1 MEKKRKTAQR
11 NSRLESFHGELHD
24 MFMLDRDQ
32 DAKFKALCGQR
43 GPFRDV
49 SQFPWLDEALAR
61 HSAGVLEREGKA
73 FWRDAG
79 GEFRSDGQPY
89 CKLTS
94 LLATSAV
101 QLLAGNPGGLLWRDR
116 DGVAWAVRLARVPQ
130 WSKDKLYGFCI
141 NWADSVAAVSG
152 DEDPGPEGLPFL
164 TSRERRRSLAG
175 LQQIGGGIRLSP
187 RAEQILWAI
196 HTAVLQQR
204 RSLVTL
210 PDVYLGQIVWG
221 GQRDKWPR
229 NWRRDLVQ
237 TLRSLMSLRSEIIVL
252 GKHGWN
258 PRFGAGAVAV
268 AGVVDLAEMCPDL
281 DRCDADC
288 PIGAAGGVAHSHFRV
303 QIGCGFLGV
312 LEQFMTEDD
321 GEGGRTY
328 DFFGGKSAAKETE
341 ILQRARQQG
350 RIVTASTLSKI
361 FGAAAWSEL
370 PKSQRNILD
379 ALLHEVTRQTGSKR
393 TDKAR
398 VLGGNHV
405 VNAKADGV
413 IECPYLQPDQS
424 YVTFGGNGK
433 RAGCGYR
440 IVGQNG
446 RGWLHKCGWEIPAD
460 DNGAGRVARA
470 FLANLQRLA
479 DTLGLSVVG
488 LGKGGTWFNLKMLLA
503 MAGSK
508 TGMQRLLM
516 VNLRIYA
523 PVDYLVRLRNYFAE
537 KGHFS
542 QIADAKAADTS
553 AQTSLR
559 SFTLADRVR
568 HAGIRHDGLAG
579 QLGISRSHATNLLN
593 GRKTWSKK
601 LRRRCER
608 LLQKLETDGSR
619 EQLGC

>member
-1 MEKKRKTAQR
+1 MAKQRRTAHR
-11 NSRLESFHGELHD
+11 RVRPEPFHGELHD
-24 MFMLDRDQ
+24 LFMLDRDQ

-43 GPFRDV
+43 GLFRDLAR
-49 SQFPWLDEALAR
+49 FPWLDEALAR
-61 HSAGVLEREGKA
+61 HSAGVLEQEGKA
-73 FWRDAG
+73 FWRKAG
-79 GEFRSDGQPY
+79 GELRSDGTPY
-89 CKLTS
+89 CKMTS

-101 QLLAGNPGGLLWRDR
+101 QLLADGPGGLLWRDR

-141 NWADSVAAVSG
+141 NWADSVGAVSG
-152 DEDPGPEGLPFL
+152 DEDPSPEGLPWL

-221 GQRDKWPR
+221 GQRDNWPR

-258 PRFGAGAVAV
+258 PRFGAGTVAV

-288 PIGAAGGVAHSHFRV
+288 PVGADGGVAHSHFRV
-303 QIGCGFLGV
+303 QIGYGFLGV

-321 GEGGRTY
+321 GQGGRTY
-328 DFFGGKSAAKETE
+328 DFGGESAAEGAE
-341 ILQRARQQG
+341 ILQQARQQG
-350 RIVTASTLSKI
+350 RIATVSTLSKI
-361 FGAAAWSEL
+361 FGPAAWAEL
-370 PKSQRNILD
+370 PKPRRNILD
-379 ALLHEVTRQTGSKR
+379 ALLREVTRVPGSKR
-393 TDKAR
+393 SDKAR
-398 VLGGNHV
+398 VLDCNRV

-440 IVGQNG
+440 IIGQEG
-446 RGWLHKCGWEIPAD
+446 RGWLYKCGWEIPAD
-460 DNGAGRVARA
+460 DKGRAHVVRS
-470 FLANLQRLA
+470 LLRDLQSLA
-479 DTLGLSVVG
+479 DTFGFSVVG
-488 LGKGGTWFNLKMLLA
+488 LGKGGKWLDPRMLLA

-508 TGMQRLLM
+508 TGMQRLLI

-537 KGHFS
+537 KGHFG
-542 QIADAKAADTS
+542 QILDAKTADTS
-553 AQTSLR
+553 AQTSLQ
-559 SFTLADRVR
+559 SLALVDRVR
-568 HAGIRHDGLAG
+568 HAGIRHDGLAMH
-579 QLGISRSHATNLLN
+579 LGISRSHATNLLN

-608 LLQKLETDGSR
+608 LLQELETDGSR
-619 EQLGC
+619 EPLGC